1 MGCGGSTPKPAED
14 KYKKDEPTKK
24 GTAKETGGDSKK
36 PTAGGKVEDEP
47 QTNPVSPGTPGKTSK
62 PPPHDVTVVHATHR
76 LECKFG
82 DTELENRQQLWQ
94 IIRGQNV
101 IERGPPPAQCGKRCN
116 VTVRTDFGG
125 DINLILREDE
135 ATKLLAQA
143 AKVKEQ
149 KESKKKKDRKAAA
162 DAEFEAREML
172 VSRAAVAPK
181 LMGLRV
187 QTLRGHPKQVQVAT
201 LSPNDWLLVTSGSS
215 LIGVETAARCSDI
228 RTCLQVG
235 VLDGKRKDVHDPIAG
250 AAFTT
255 DGQQLATVH
264 KTDQLLI
271 WDMNT
276 FRTKKLIQAEQ
287 GDNEVRLSSVATS
300 PDMKLI
306 GAAAELLNESDEV
319 MGAVPI
325 YDFSGDL
332 VNFFSEHQAAV
343 SAVAFSPDSL
353 NVLSG
358 SSDGGLF
365 LWTARTGEVIKRFEG
380 HTDPIRAV
388 AFSPD
393 GDVVLALDDK
403 HLTAWNA
410 GTAEPVWT
418 RPIAGEAEAG
428 KSPAEV
434 SPPESTPARLRFTTV
449 CLAASGVGFLGMTDR
464 KVTVFDVTTGQE
476 VDTVTTKAPVTA
488 MSAGCR
494 ACALGDVW
502 GNLYLVHI
510 V

>member
-1 MGCGGSTPKPAED
+1 MGCGGSTQKQSDE
-14 KYKKDEPTKK
+14 KYKKDEPVRSVKPL
-24 GTAKETGGDSKK
+24 GVESKK
-36 PTAGGKVEDEP
+36 PEEEENSVTSPPEEPIKVA
-47 QTNPVSPGTPGKTSK
+47 
-62 PPPHDVTVVHATHR
+62 PHDVTVVHATHR

-82 DTELENRQQLWQ
+82 DTGLQHRQQLWQ

-101 IERGPPPAQCGKRCN
+101 IERGPPPATGKRCK

-125 DINLILREDE
+125 DINLILNEDE
-135 ATKLLAQA
+135 TTKLLSRT
-143 AKVKEQ
+143 KTTVTG
-149 KESKKKKDRKAAA
+149 KKKGKKAPPPTEEG
-162 DAEFEAREML
+162 EFEARDVL
-172 VSRAAVAPK
+172 VSRTAVAPK

-201 LSPNDWLLVTSGSS
+201 LSPNDWLLVTSGTS
-215 LIGVETAARCSDI
+215 LIGAETAARCSDI

-235 VLDGKRKDVHDPIAG
+235 VLDGKRKDVHDPISG

-276 FRTKKLIQAEQ
+276 FRTKKLMNVEY
-287 GDNEVRLSSVATS
+287 GDSEVRLSSVATS

-306 GAAAELLNESDEV
+306 GCAAEFLSDSEEAA
-319 MGAVPI
+319 GGVPI
-325 YDFSGDL
+325 YDFSGELIHLFTKHDTP
-332 VNFFSEHQAAV
+332 VT
-343 SAVAFSPDSL
+343 AVAFSPDSL
-353 NVLSG
+353 NAASG
-358 SSDGGLF
+358 SSDGKVL
-365 LWTARTGEVIKRFEG
+365 LWEARTGEVIREFEG
-380 HTDPIRAV
+380 HPESIRAV

-393 GDVVLALDDK
+393 GSTLLALDDK
-403 HLTAWNA
+403 HLTAWTTE
-410 GTAEPVWT
+410 TAEPRWT
-418 RPIAGEAEAG
+418 RPIAGDAEAG

-434 SPPESTPARLRFTTV
+434 DPPASAPARLRFTTV
-449 CLAASGVGFLGMTDR
+449 CMAASGVGFLGMTDR
-464 KVTVFDVTTGQE
+464 KVTVFDSATGEE

-510 V
+510 L